1 MSTVLKQKK
10 DLIKV
15 KQFVTDSEGHK
26 VAAIIEIDELKRLEE
41 LIEDMADIKA
51 IEDRKNE
58 PGEIVK
64 MIAKKAKGFR
74 SVKPIHGKGIPASK
88 LLIED
93 RR

>member
-26 VAAIIEIDELKRLEE
+26 VAAIIEIDELERLEE
-41 LIEDMADIKA
+41 LIEDMSDIKA
-51 IEDRKNE
+51 IE
-58 PGEIVK
+58 G
-64 MIAKKAKGFR
+64 KAKEVIKVPKKVKAFCG
-74 SVKPIHGKGIPASK
+74 VKPVRGKGIPASK
-88 LLIED
+88 LLIGD

>member
-1 MSTVLKQKK
+1 MSTALKQKK

-15 KQFVTDSEGHK
+15 KQFVTNSEGQK
-26 VAAIIEIDELKRLEE
+26 VAAIIGIEELKRLEE

-51 IEDRKNE
+51 IEDRKSE
-58 PGEIVK
+58 PGEEIKIPRKVK
-64 MIAKKAKGFR
+64 AFR
-74 SVKPIHGKGIPASK
+74 SVKPVRGKGIPASK